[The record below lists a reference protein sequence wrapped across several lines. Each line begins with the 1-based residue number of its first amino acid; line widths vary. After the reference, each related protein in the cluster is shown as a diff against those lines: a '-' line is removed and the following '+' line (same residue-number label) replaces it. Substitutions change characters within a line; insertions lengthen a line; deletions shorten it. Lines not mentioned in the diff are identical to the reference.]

1 MYLNV
6 LISNRLGKSIRMT
19 HVRKKV
25 DALGKYAARRPAI
38 ELGFDNID
46 GRAANMPELR
56 VTIRNEC

>member
-1 MYLNV
+1 
-6 LISNRLGKSIRMT
+6 MT